1 MKNLLILVL
10 AFFATQFVSAQAPLS
25 VINKNMPIPYDT
37 VENKPMYPGGMNE
50 FIKFVGKNFA
60 APEVEGLSGVMKVSF
75 VIETNGSV
83 SDIKVT
89 NDLGHGS
96 ADEAKR
102 VIMKLPKWTPGDQD
116 GKPVRVVYTLP
127 ITIRN

>member
-1 MKNLLILVL
+1 MLAL
-10 AFFATQFVSAQAPLS
+10 AFFATQFVSAQAPLN
-25 VINKNMPIPYDT
+25 VINKSAPVSYDN
-37 VENKPMYPGGMNE
+37 VENRPMYPGGMNE
-50 FIKFVGKNFA
+50 FIKFVGKNFK
-60 APEVEGLSGVMKVSF
+60 APDVEGLSGVMKVSF

-83 SDIKVT
+83 SDIKIE

-96 ADEAKR
+96 AEEAKR

-116 GKPVRVVYTLP
+116 GKPVRVLYTLP